1 MGAFVPDGYVPNVQ
15 EQINRRFVGD
25 ALKEMIGFQ
34 TEFTLF
40 SLEDPCHSLQS
51 SLTLLGIAPVEEK
64 DRAGFY
70 KFVNSLKKVGARV
83 NDQPSAYNGHDQI
96 IISLK
101 ENLESKQPKPV
112 VFDYHPSGGKKHE
125 VLVTIGE
132 AFSFSSKTALHISV
146 PMIAAGKSKKK

>member
-15 EQINRRFVGD
+15 EQINRRFIGE
-25 ALKEMIGFQ
+25 ALTEMVGFQ
-34 TEFTLF
+34 KEFKLF
-40 SLEDPCHSLQS
+40 SRENPYHSLQS

-83 NDQPSAYNGHDQI
+83 NDQPSQNNGHDQI
-96 IISLK
+96 IASLQD
-101 ENLESKQPKPV
+101 NLESKQPKPV
-112 VFDYHPSGGKKHE
+112 RFDYHPSGGKKHE

-132 AFSFSSKTALHISV
+132 AFSFSSKTALLISV
-146 PMIAAGKSKKK
+146 PMIAGGKKKK